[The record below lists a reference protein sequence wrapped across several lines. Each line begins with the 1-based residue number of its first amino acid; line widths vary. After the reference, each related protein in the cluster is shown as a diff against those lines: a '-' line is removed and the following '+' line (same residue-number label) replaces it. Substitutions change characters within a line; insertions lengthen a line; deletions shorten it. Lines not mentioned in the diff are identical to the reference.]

1 MRVGAHKA
9 SPRAQAK
16 EVFTQLVGAPRLS
29 YNCNNCEKRTVG
41 PKYLETIL
49 KGQRDF
55 HATISPLV
63 VRRVFISQNSIV
75 VCVSMCILTRALPN
89 DQIHVGWEARELL
102 TTLPSWK
109 VKFHTRWLHLG
120 LKLAK

>member
-29 YNCNNCEKRTVG
+29 YNCNNCEKRTVV
-41 PKYLETIL
+41 PKYQGNIL

-63 VRRVFISQNSIV
+63 VRRVFISQNSIF
-75 VCVSMCILTRALPN
+75 VCVC
-89 DQIHVGWEARELL
+89 VC
-102 TTLPSWK
+102 
-109 VKFHTRWLHLG
+109 VYVCV
-120 LKLAK
+120 